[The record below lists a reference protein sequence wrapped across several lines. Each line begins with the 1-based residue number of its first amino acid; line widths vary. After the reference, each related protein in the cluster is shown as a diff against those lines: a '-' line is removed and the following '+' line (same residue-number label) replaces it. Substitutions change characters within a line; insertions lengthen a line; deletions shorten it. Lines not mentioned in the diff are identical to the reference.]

1 MKRFLGCSIALAS
14 MAIQLQ
20 ARGDGSQG
28 GGDGGDG
35 GAGGQQPEWMQS
47 EEYKSALAA
56 GIAEATK
63 GLKANRD
70 SIFGQMNTMKEQL
83 AKFGNADPDVVKDL
97 LSRFESEEEKQLF
110 QQGNLDKIVD
120 NRVEKM
126 RAKFGQEMQEK
137 DSELSKSLARQ
148 KSLENRAI
156 AAEIAK
162 AATEAGAIPS
172 ALNDFIF
179 RANGSFAL
187 TETGEVIAVDKDGNP
202 MFDADGKTP
211 LSAKAWALGLQTEA
225 PHLFSKPN
233 SGGSQGSQGG
243 HQVGKINGTPAE
255 REAYLASRFNLK

>member
-28 GGDGGDG
+28 AGDGGDG

-47 EEYKSALAA
+47 EEFKSALAA

-120 NRVEKM
+120 NRVEIM
-126 RAKFGQEMQEK
+126 RSKFGQ
-137 DSELSKSLARQ
+137 
-148 KSLENRAI
+148 
-156 AAEIAK
+156 
-162 AATEAGAIPS
+162 
-172 ALNDFIF
+172 
-179 RANGSFAL
+179 
-187 TETGEVIAVDKDGNP
+187 
-202 MFDADGKTP
+202 
-211 LSAKAWALGLQTEA
+211 
-225 PHLFSKPN
+225 
-233 SGGSQGSQGG
+233 
-243 HQVGKINGTPAE
+243 
-255 REAYLASRFNLK
+255 